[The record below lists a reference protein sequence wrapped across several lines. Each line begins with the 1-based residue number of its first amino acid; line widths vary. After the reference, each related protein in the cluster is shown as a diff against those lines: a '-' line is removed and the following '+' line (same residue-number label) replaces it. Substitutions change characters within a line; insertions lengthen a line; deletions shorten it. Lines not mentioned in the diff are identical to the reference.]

1 MYPISGEIGPMSN
14 KKVNTGGEKKMQG
27 RGVAGNCLHPPIA
40 KTKHGLA
47 RSLPLFTVI
56 PIL

>member
-1 MYPISGEIGPMSN
+1 MSN

-47 RSLPLFTVI
+47 RSPPFVQFSFFSFLFLVRV
-56 PIL
+56 